1 MKLLAARKA
10 RFISGDWRV
19 RKIFEWLKRKPNPE
33 LVKIVDRL
41 DQLNQSVSI
50 TAESQAASIAQL
62 DNKADRTLQGIDRI
76 DEHVTI
82 SSQAMP
88 EEMRR

>member
-1 MKLLAARKA
+1 MRLPAVPKV
-10 RFISGDWRV
+10 RFICGDWRV